1 LFKVSEK
8 KYKTLVV
15 DPPWS
20 EIGGGKIKR
29 GAQKHYSVMKTPAI
43 IATIQQSEPFKHI
56 NEDAHL
62 YLWVTNSFL
71 QDGLRVMKELGFTYK
86 TNWVWVKDRFGL
98 GQYHRGQHELVL
110 FGTRGKGYNVK
121 TASKSIPSVVEAK
134 RRAHSQKPEEFYD
147 MVENRSV
154 GPYVDM
160 FHRGKARNTQWDI
173 WGHEAIQEDE
183 QAESENNS

>member
-1 LFKVSEK
+1 MDNK
-8 KYKTLVV
+8 KYKTLVI

-20 EIGGGKIKR
+20 EVGGGKIKR

-43 IATIQQSEPFKHI
+43 IATIAQSAPFGQI
-56 NEDAHL
+56 NEDSHL

-71 QDGLRVMKELGFTYK
+71 QDGLKVMEALGFTYK

-121 TASKSIPSVVEAK
+121 TATKSIPSIIPAK

-147 MVENRSV
+147 MVENRSI
-154 GPYVDM
+154 GPYIDM
-160 FHRGKARNTQWDI
+160 FHRGKPRNIQWDV
-173 WGHEAIQEDE
+173 WGNEAIQEDDKE
-183 QAESENNS
+183 ESKNNS